1 LIRPKLLTASS
12 GGGDIYIGE
21 QEFLGVGVFAW
32 DVPLSVRYLH
42 ACAIGAGGPYGS
54 QTIDGGGG
62 GGLAWANDIE
72 VTPGETLIIQV
83 GRIAADDSRDSGI
96 FRLADPEDI
105 DSAKTWLIK
114 GEGGNGYYGGGFS
127 FGSAGSMGSRGGGR
141 GGNGSLGSYSM
152 ANGST
157 VGSFQGSGGGAG
169 GYTGNGGGES
179 GGAPA
184 ANSGGASAGTEY
196 WQSSGSKTGK
206 TPGGAGGGVGVRG
219 RGATASGITQ
229 PEGAPT
235 VNGNPGSGG
244 SGARYGGGDTWPGGR
259 GGDGAVRIIW
269 GIKYRY
275 PDNADVEAVE

>member
-1 LIRPKLLTASS
+1 MIGSRLLTAAS

-21 QEFLGVGVFAW
+21 QEFPDVGTYAW

-83 GRIAADDSRDSGI
+83 GRIAADDARHSGI

-105 DSAKTWLIK
+105 ESAKTWLIK
-114 GEGGNGYYGGGFS
+114 GEGARNYSGGGYS
-127 FGSAGSMGSRGGGR
+127 FGPGVGSSGGGQ
-141 GGNGSLGSYSM
+141 GGSGSLGRNVNV
-152 ANGST
+152 NGNFAAT
-157 VGSFQGSGGGAG
+157 YFGSGGGAG
-169 GYTGNGGGES
+169 GYMGNGGSGS
-179 GGAPA
+179 GGAPEA
-184 ANSGGASAGTEY
+184 DSGGASAGT
-196 WQSSGSKTGK
+196 QFNTTSGVSTGA

-219 RGATASGITQ
+219 RGTTASGIIYND
-229 PEGAPT
+229 GDS
-235 VNGNPGSGG
+235 VRNGNPGSGG
-244 SGARYGGGDTWPGGR
+244 NGANYGGGDSYPGGK

-269 GIKYRY
+269 GIKYSY
-275 PDNADVEAVE
+275 PDNADVETEE